1 MVVRSVLGLGIN
13 DGNIVITTM
22 YGSKVI
28 TNGKRSH
35 MEKIKQL
42 WNWAVQKFIELK
54 TAINELFDKGLNLV
68 MDFYEIVPSVRVN
81 TEIRLI

>member
-42 WNWAVQKFIELK
+42 WTLTKANPKISA
-54 TAINELFDKGLNLV
+54 AIVVGIIAIYILAN
-68 MDFYEIVPSVRVN
+68 
-81 TEIRLI
+81 